1 MVNPITQQAAKKEV
15 NDYLLIKLSS
25 LLINDKY
32 SELKYLLDELQS
44 KKSQS
49 ALNLAFSKVVRV
61 FGKEP
66 ISYSDNE
73 INQANAIRK
82 SWQPP
87 ASIDKAIRILILLEL
102 PFENATAFLSSY
114 ESLFSTADLGESAT
128 LYEALPLLPFP
139 EKLIARCQ
147 EGVRTN
153 MGQVFESVANNNP
166 FPADYLSEDAFNQM
180 VLKCVF
186 VGKPLHKI
194 IHLQQ
199 RLNQDLARMAI
210 DYAHERWA
218 AAREL
223 TPEIWQLVQPFLNE
237 TISTDVER
245 LAASKNDFEKQAAAL
260 VCYNSQIPE
269 AKEIMQQLNLNS
281 DIENGK
287 LNWQILGKAVWQN
300 Q

>member
-1 MVNPITQQAAKKEV
+1 MVNPVTYQADKKV
-15 NDYLLIKLSS
+15 VCDFILTKLSS

-32 SELKYLLDELQS
+32 SELKYLLDELQNTLS
-44 KKSQS
+44 TS

-61 FGKEP
+61 FGKEN
-66 ISYSDNE
+66 ISYSDTE

-87 ASIDKAIRILILLEL
+87 SSIDKAIRILLILEL
-102 PFENATAFLSSY
+102 PDENETAFLSGY
-114 ESLFSTADLGESAT
+114 QSLFSTADLGESAA
-128 LYEALPLLPFP
+128 LYATLPLLPYP
-139 EKLIARCQ
+139 EKLIARCE

-153 MGQVFESVANNNP
+153 MGEVFESVANNNP

-186 VGKPLHKI
+186 VGKPLFRI
-194 IHLQQ
+194 THLQQ
-199 RLNQDLARMAI
+199 RLNEDLARMAI

-223 TPEIWQLVQPFLNE
+223 TPEIWQLIQPFLNA
-237 TISTDVER
+237 TNIADAQR
-245 LAASKNDFEKQAAAL
+245 LAASQNQFEKQAAAL
-260 VCYNSQIPE
+260 VCYDNKMPE
-269 AKEIMQQLNLNS
+269 VQNILQQLNLNS
-281 DIENGK
+281 DIENGS
-287 LNWQILGKAVWQN
+287 LSWQTLGKQVWQN